1 MCTVLNN
8 DSILRQADKDV
19 VSYKLVNKENGKYS
33 SRYRKMP
40 IELGIMYH
48 NPDFTNA
55 FFKVFEQRYN
65 SIKEL
70 NAGGFHSFVRLK
82 DAKKACMNR
91 LGVVVVACIIPQ
103 GSMYVKGTWDDEN
116 GPLCYFSEASIYRE
130 LTLLERLKLI
140 FFKK

>member
-82 DAKKACMNR
+82 DAACMK
-91 LGVVVVACIIPQ
+91 GGAVIACIIPQ
-103 GSMYVKGTWDDEN
+103 GSMYVKGTWDVEN